1 MTQIPLSKR
10 CSRLALRACVAI
22 ALVVSAAAGAAP
34 LASQAPLRFVG
45 DQSYPPLSY
54 LDEGVAKGF
63 DVDVARA
70 LGKAIGRDVQIELMP
85 WGIAQDQV
93 QTGQSD
99 LVTEMSITDAR
110 KRVWEF
116 ATPTLSHSFG
126 LFVTSGEVGIRG
138 LGDLQ
143 GKRVAVTARG
153 LPREILA
160 STPGVGLIPVVSYQQ
175 GFALLKRGDVDAVAA
190 DTWVAGYI
198 LNKYRIEGV
207 AIAGPPFATLDF
219 AIAVPKGQD
228 ALLREINAGL
238 ETLRKNGTIDAIRR
252 EWEPKQ
258 VVYLLKEQLTA
269 IVLTAAA
276 VIAALLIA
284 GLLVWIFTMR
294 REIAIRKRIENE
306 LRTSEQ
312 RFIGLNAELELRVAQ
327 RTAALESANKELEAF
342 SYSVSHDLRAPL
354 RHLSSYST
362 LLLDLN
368 KDQLGE
374 ESVNYLNRINAA
386 CMHMSL
392 IIDDLLRL
400 SRISRQGVDRQQI
413 DLSWIAQEVADS
425 LAKLHPERNV
435 EVAVMPGMKAEAD
448 PGLVR
453 IVLENLIGNAWKFSL
468 HAYQPKITVGTEE
481 RDGHYTWF
489 VRDNGSGFD
498 MEYADKLF
506 EPFQRLHTGA
516 EYPGSGIGL
525 SIVQRI
531 VEKHGGKIAA
541 ESKTGQGAT
550 FYFTFEKSTG

>member
-1 MTQIPLSKR
+1 MTQTPLSKR
-10 CSRLALRACVAI
+10 CSRIALRACVAI
-22 ALVVSAAAGAAP
+22 VSLFSAAAGAAP
-34 LASQAPLRFVG
+34 PTGQPPLRVVG
-45 DQSYPPLSY
+45 DQNYPPLSY
-54 LDEGVAKGF
+54 LDGGVAKGF
-63 DVDVARA
+63 DVDVAKA
-70 LGKAIGRDVQIELMP
+70 LGEAIGRDIQIELMP

-93 QTGQSD
+93 QTGQRD
-99 LVTEMSITDAR
+99 LVTEMSITEAR
-110 KRVWEF
+110 KRIWDF

-126 LFVTSGEVGIRG
+126 LFVTNGEVGIHG
-138 LGDLQ
+138 IGDLQ

-153 LPREILA
+153 LPREILGA
-160 STPGVGLIPVVSYQQ
+160 KPGIGLIPVVSYQE
-175 GFALLKRGDVDAVAA
+175 GFALLKKGAVDAVAA

-198 LNKYRIEGV
+198 LSKDRIEGV
-207 AIAGPPFATLDF
+207 AMAGPPFTTLDY

-238 ETLRKNGTIDAIRR
+238 ETLRKRGTIDAIRR

-269 IVLTAAA
+269 IVITVAA
-276 VIAALLIA
+276 VIVALLVA
-284 GLLVWIFTMR
+284 GLLIWIVTMR
-294 REIAIRKRIENE
+294 KEIAVRTRIENE

-312 RFIGLNAELELRVAQ
+312 RFIGLNAELELRIAQ
-327 RTAALESANKELEAF
+327 RTAALEGANKELEAF

-354 RHLSSYST
+354 RHLNSYST

-368 KDQLGE
+368 KDRLGA

-386 CMHMSL
+386 CSRMSL

-400 SRISRQGVDRQQI
+400 SRISRQGVDRQQV
-413 DLSWIAQEVADS
+413 DLTWIAQEVANS
-425 LAKLHPERNV
+425 LAKMHPERNV
-435 EVAVMPGMKAEAD
+435 DVSVMPGMKAEAD

-453 IVLENLIGNAWKFSL
+453 IVLENLIGNAWKFTL
-468 HAYQPKITVGTEE
+468 HAYRPKITVGTEE
-481 RDGHYTWF
+481 RDGRRTWC

-531 VEKHGGKIAA
+531 VEKHGGTIAA
-541 ESKTGQGAT
+541 DSKPGQGAV
-550 FYFTFEKSTG
+550 FFFSFEKPGD

>member
-1 MTQIPLSKR
+1 
-10 CSRLALRACVAI
+10 VAI
-22 ALVVSAAAGAAP
+22 ASLLSAGTGAAP
-34 LASQAPLRFVG
+34 PADQAPLRFVG
-45 DQSYPPLSY
+45 DQYYPPLSY

-70 LGKAIGRDVQIELMP
+70 LGEAMGRNVQIDLMP
-85 WGIAQDQV
+85 WGLAQDQV
-93 QTGQSD
+93 QHGQRD
-99 LVTEMSITDAR
+99 LVTEMSITQDR
-110 KRVWEF
+110 KNYWEF
-116 ATPTLSHSFG
+116 ATPILSHSFG
-126 LFVTSGEVGIRG
+126 LFVASSEVAIHGV
-138 LGDLQ
+138 GDLQ

-153 LPREILA
+153 LPREFLEA
-160 STPGVGLIPVVSYQQ
+160 KPGIGLVPIVNYQE
-175 GFALLKRGDVDAVAA
+175 GFALLKRGEVDAVAA
-190 DTWVAGYI
+190 DTWVAGYV
-198 LNKYRIEGV
+198 LSKYRIDGV
-207 AIAGPPFATLDF
+207 AMAGPPFTTLDF

-228 ALLREINAGL
+228 ALLREVNAGL
-238 ETLRKNGTIDAIRR
+238 ETLRKNGTLDKIRR

-269 IVLTAAA
+269 IVITVAA
-276 VIAALLIA
+276 VIVALLVA
-284 GLLVWIFTMR
+284 GLLIWIVTMR
-294 REIAIRKRIENE
+294 KEIAVRTRIENE

-312 RFIGLNAELELRVAQ
+312 RFIGLNAELELRIAQ
-327 RTAALESANKELEAF
+327 RTAALAGANKELEAF

-354 RHLSSYST
+354 RHLNSYST

-386 CMHMSL
+386 CSRMSL

-400 SRISRQGVDRQQI
+400 SRISRQGVDRQQV
-413 DLSWIAQEVADS
+413 DLTWIAQEVANS
-425 LAKLHPERNV
+425 LAKMHPERNV
-435 EVAVMPGMKAEAD
+435 EVSVMPGMKAEAD

-468 HAYQPKITVGTEE
+468 HAYRPKITVGTEE
-481 RDGHYTWF
+481 REGHHTWY

-506 EPFQRLHTGA
+506 EPFQRLHTGV

-541 ESKTGQGAT
+541 ESKPGQGAV
-550 FYFTFEKSTG
+550 FFFSFEKPGD